1 MLESRSAVLKMMQSQ
16 AFKDRCIDE
25 FPTPYSH
32 RFTPIKQLDFST
44 SVKQVCSSPRQ
55 PLSGLKISKAIF
67 LGDVAVGKTSLVN
80 RFCHKV
86 FDGNYK
92 ATIGVDF
99 EVERFDI
106 LKVPFNL
113 QIWDT
118 AGQERFKCI
127 ASSYYRGAQV
137 VAVVFDLS
145 NLYSLSH
152 CAQWLEEAL
161 ACNITR
167 PLVFLVGAKR
177 DLLSS
182 SAYKHV
188 EEQATR
194 LAQQLGAEYW
204 AVSSRTGDG
213 VSEMFSRMAALAF
226 DASILRDLNTA
237 NTTVPIGA
245 ELVCESLFFSKN
257 EKHTASVFYKRSK
270 RHILCFITL
279 TFTALKCQKRAQNK
293 QKYTCHGSSCM

>member
-1 MLESRSAVLKMMQSQ
+1 MLESRSAVLKLMQNQ
-16 AFKDRCIDE
+16 ACKDRCIDR
-25 FPTPYSH
+25 FPPPFSRQFTPYRQH
-32 RFTPIKQLDFST
+32 DFS
-44 SVKQVCSSPRQ
+44 SAVREVCSSPRQ

-80 RFCHKV
+80 RYCHKV
-86 FDGNYK
+86 FDRNYK

-106 LKVPFNL
+106 IKIPFNL

-137 VAVVFDLS
+137 VAVLFDLS
-145 NLYSLSH
+145 NMYSLSH

-161 ACNITR
+161 ACNTLQPII
-167 PLVFLVGAKR
+167 FLIGTKR

-188 EEQATR
+188 EEKAAC
-194 LAQQLGAEYW
+194 LAKQLGAEYW

-213 VSEMFSRMAALAF
+213 VHELFQRMAALAF
-226 DASILRDLNTA
+226 DMSVLRDLNTL
-237 NTTVPIGA
+237 NTTVSIGSQP
-245 ELVCESLFFSKN
+245 L
-257 EKHTASVFYKRSK
+257 SVKPTQKKENF
-270 RHILCFITL
+270 
-279 TFTALKCQKRAQNK
+279 KCNGLHCQ
-293 QKYTCHGSSCM
+293 